1 MERYMPSEI
10 SVFMSKLSSFFAG
23 EKELQ
28 KQYLLTLQGYF
39 CLFVCFLHT
48 LLTYSNSSRK
58 ELRDKGEATYLALFS
73 LISCGKY
80 YGKINVGKD
89 GPVFHSEFNF
99 GIQLI

>member
-10 SVFMSKLSSFFAG
+10 SVFMSKLSSFFCWRKRAAEAVFTHSLG
-23 EKELQ
+23 
-28 KQYLLTLQGYF
+28 F
-39 CLFVCFLHT
+39 FLFVCFLHT

-80 YGKINVGKD
+80 YGKINVRKD

-99 GIQLI
+99 GI